1 MQTITITPN
10 WQIHLPVEF
19 RKKLGLREPGK
30 MKMKLVDNNILLM
43 PKKSAI
49 LQMAGKYKGR
59 KQKKKIN
66 IEKIR
71 DEIDYSCL

>member
-30 MKMKLVDNNILLM
+30 MEMKLVDNNILLM

-71 DEIDYSCL
+71 DEIDYSRL